1 MGGTIAR
8 QSAKGTFVSYIGAA
22 IGFITTFFVL
32 TKWLTPDEIG
42 LTRIILEI
50 ASLLSSIGLIG
61 LKSSIFRF
69 FPYFKDS
76 DSSRRNCKDIIN
88 KGFFYYIFV
97 IGVIGITVVSGF
109 YILFQNTM
117 YYFFAKNSKLF
128 IDYYYTVI
136 PLTFFYGI
144 WTIFELYSFQLLK
157 IAIPKLL
164 SEVILRIIL
173 LGVYLLY
180 ALKFTSLSMM
190 IYMYVGA
197 YGISTVF
204 SFLYLKH
211 IVPINLKHDNK
222 LIPERVKKEFPSY
235 SLFYTIGA
243 LGTILSSRMDLFMI
257 SSIDKDGLF
266 SAGVYTIA
274 FYMVAVLEIP
284 SRAIMSMSTPSL
296 AQSMKDG
303 NTDRSNELFRKVSLY
318 QLLTSSFIFV
328 VVWTSIDSVFKIM
341 PNGDQYSDGKYIF
354 LFLSMAKLVELVL
367 NFGIN
372 AISCS
377 KYYYWNLIYTFGAT
391 ILALFINWIL
401 IPPYGVI
408 GASLATFIVIFTSLS
423 IQQYF
428 INRKIHIHPFSKR
441 LFLLVLIALCCC
453 AIGYVLPS
461 YENVYLNIFVRSS
474 IITIFFAFLVYVFR
488 IVPEAMVFVEPVLN
502 KMKRKK

>member
-1 MGGTIAR
+1 MGGTIAK
-8 QSAKGTFVSYIGAA
+8 QSAKGTFVSYLGAT

-32 TKWLTPDEIG
+32 TKWLDPDEIG

-50 ASLLSSIGLIG
+50 ASLMSSIGLVG
-61 LKSSIFRF
+61 MKSSIFRF

-76 DSSRRNCKDIIN
+76 DSSERKNNIIN

-97 IGVIGITVVSGF
+97 IGVVGITVVCGL
-109 YILFQNTM
+109 YILFQSAM
-117 YYFFAKNSKLF
+117 YYFFAKNSRLF
-128 IDYYYTVI
+128 IDYYYTVV

-144 WTIFELYSFQLLK
+144 WTIFELYSFQMLK

-164 SEVILRIIL
+164 SEVVLRVIL

-180 ALKFTSLSMM
+180 AFRLTTLSTM

-197 YGISTVF
+197 YGISTIF

-211 IVPINLKHDNK
+211 IVPINMKHDNK
-222 LIPERVKKEFPSY
+222 LIPQKVKKEFPTY

-284 SRAIMSMSTPSL
+284 SRAINSMSTPSL
-296 AQSMKDG
+296 AQSMKEGD
-303 NTDRSNELFRKVSLY
+303 TQRSKELFGKVALY
-318 QLLTSSFIFV
+318 QFLTGSFIFV
-328 VVWTSIDSVFKIM
+328 MVWTSIDSVFKIM
-341 PNGDQYSDGKYIF
+341 PNGEQYSDSKYIF
-354 LFLSMAKLVELVL
+354 LFLSIAKLVELVL

-377 KYYYWNLIYTFGAT
+377 RYYYWNLIYTIGASV
-391 ILALFINWIL
+391 LAFFVNWIL
-401 IPPYGVI
+401 IPSFGII
-408 GASLATFIVIFTSLS
+408 GASMATLVVILVSLS

-428 INRKIHIHPFSKR
+428 INKKIGIHPFSKN
-441 LFLLVLIALCCC
+441 LFLLVIIAVCCC
-453 AIGYVLPS
+453 LFGYILPTF
-461 YENVYLNIFVRSS
+461 ENVYINILLRSS
-474 IITIFFAFLVYVFR
+474 IITTVFAFMVY
-488 IVPEAMVFVEPVLN
+488 ISGLTPEAITFINHILS
-502 KMKRKK
+502 KIKLKI

>member
-1 MGGTIAR
+1 MGGTIAK
-8 QSAKGTFVSYIGAA
+8 QSAKGTFVSYLGAT

-32 TKWLTPDEIG
+32 TKWLDPDEIG

-50 ASLLSSIGLIG
+50 ASLMSSIGLVG
-61 LKSSIFRF
+61 MKSSIFRF

-76 DSSRRNCKDIIN
+76 DSSERKNNIIN

-97 IGVIGITVVSGF
+97 IGVVGITVVCGL
-109 YILFQNTM
+109 YILFQSAM
-117 YYFFAKNSKLF
+117 YYFFAKNSRLF
-128 IDYYYTVI
+128 IDYYYTVV

-144 WTIFELYSFQLLK
+144 WTIFELYSFQMLK

-164 SEVILRIIL
+164 SEVVIRVIL

-180 ALKFTSLSMM
+180 AFRLTTLSTM

-197 YGISTVF
+197 YGISTIF

-211 IVPINLKHDNK
+211 IVPINMKHDNK
-222 LIPERVKKEFPSY
+222 LIPQKVKKEFPTY

-284 SRAIMSMSTPSL
+284 SRAINSMSTPSL
-296 AQSMKDG
+296 AQSMKEGD
-303 NTDRSNELFRKVSLY
+303 TQRSKELFGKVALY
-318 QLLTSSFIFV
+318 QFLTGSFIFV
-328 VVWTSIDSVFKIM
+328 MVWTSIDSVFKIM
-341 PNGDQYSDGKYIF
+341 PNGEQYSDSKYIF
-354 LFLSMAKLVELVL
+354 LFLSIAKLVELVL

-377 KYYYWNLIYTFGAT
+377 RYYYWNLIYTIGASV
-391 ILALFINWIL
+391 LAFFVNWIL
-401 IPPYGVI
+401 IPSFGII
-408 GASLATFIVIFTSLS
+408 GASMATLVVILVSLS

-428 INRKIHIHPFSKR
+428 INKKIGIHPFSKN
-441 LFLLVLIALCCC
+441 LFLLVIIAVCCC
-453 AIGYVLPS
+453 LFGYILPTF
-461 YENVYLNIFVRSS
+461 ENVYINILLRSS
-474 IITIFFAFLVYVFR
+474 IITTVFAFMVY
-488 IVPEAMVFVEPVLN
+488 ISGLTPEAITFINHILS
-502 KMKRKK
+502 KIKLKI